1 MANLNVRAL
10 SCAVFAAAMGLGS
23 PALAIST
30 LAEALAVAYES
41 NPELEAARARLRAVN
56 EQVSQARGGMR
67 PTVQAGVNYT
77 LERQRVRGGLPGQR
91 GTDTNDPFAFSLE
104 ASQPLYDGGQ
114 TVNSVRART
123 ADVSAARARL
133 LGLEQQI
140 LFDVVTAYLDILRDL
155 EFVALA
161 RNNISVI
168 AEQLR
173 ATEDRFEVGEV
184 TRTDVSQARARLAE
198 ANANL
203 SDVEGGLERSIQSF
217 RALVGQEPGRL
228 QPLTSLPPLPQS
240 LQEAVALALENHPN
254 ILAARFDVGAASS
267 DVRAAIGGLLPTV
280 SLDGGVSVSDTGVF
294 QSSSVDRTS
303 ASIGVRA
310 RIPLYQAG
318 VQYSRV
324 RAAQAQASAARIGV
338 QGEART
344 RQQQA
349 ENAWTVLT
357 VSQAAIRSLRQRV
370 AASQLAFEGVREEA
384 QVGARTTLDVLD
396 AEQELLDARTRLAG
410 AQRDEFV
417 AAYGLLATIGQLT
430 IEDLGVDAMVFDV
443 AADFENSTRL
453 FGFERNEDTVW
464 EEFWRP

>member
-1 MANLNVRAL
+1 MANRNVRAL
-10 SCAVFAAAMGLGS
+10 SCAIAVAVAGFGS
-23 PALAIST
+23 PALAVST
-30 LAEALAVAYES
+30 LAEAIAAAYET
-41 NPELEAARARLRAVN
+41 NPEIEAARARLRAVN

-77 LERQRVRGGLPGQR
+77 LESQRTRGGPQAQR
-91 GTDTNDPFAFSLE
+91 GTNTNDPFGFSVD

-133 LGLEQQI
+133 LGLEQQV
-140 LFDVVTAYLDILRDL
+140 LLDVVTAYLDILRDQ

-161 RNNISVI
+161 RNNIRVI

-203 SDVEGGLERSIQSF
+203 SDVEGQLARSIQAF
-217 RALVGQEPGRL
+217 RAVVGEEPGQL
-228 QPLTSLPPLPQS
+228 QPQTALPPLPQS
-240 LQEAVALALENHPN
+240 LDEAIALAVENHPA
-254 ILAARFDVGAASS
+254 ILAARFDDGAASS

-280 SLDGGVSVSDTGVF
+280 SLDGGVSLSDTGVF
-294 QSSSVDRTS
+294 QNNSADRTS

-324 RAAQAQASAARIGV
+324 RAAQAQASAARIGIT
-338 QGEART
+338 GEART
-344 RQQQA
+344 RRQQA
-349 ENAWTVLT
+349 ENAWTGLS
-357 VSQAAIRSLRQRV
+357 VSRAAIVSLRQRV

-384 QVGARTTLDVLD
+384 LVGARTTLDVLD
-396 AEQELLDARTRLAG
+396 AEQELLDARTRLTG

-417 AAYGLLATIGQLT
+417 AAYALLAAVGQLT
-430 IEDLGVDAMVFDV
+430 IEDLGVDTMVFDV
-443 AADFENSTRL
+443 AADFEDSTRL
-453 FGFERNEDTVW
+453 FGFERTEDTVW

>member
-1 MANLNVRAL
+1 MANRNVRAL
-10 SCAVFAAAMGLGS
+10 SCAILVAVAGFGS
-23 PALAIST
+23 PALAVST
-30 LAEALAVAYES
+30 LAEAIAAAYET
-41 NPELEAARARLRAVN
+41 NPEIEAARARLRAVN

-77 LERQRVRGGLPGQR
+77 LESQRTRGGPQAQR
-91 GTDTNDPFAFSLE
+91 GTNTNDPFGFSVD

-133 LGLEQQI
+133 LGLEQQV
-140 LFDVVTAYLDILRDL
+140 LLDVVTAYLDILRDQ

-161 RNNISVI
+161 RNNIRVI

-203 SDVEGGLERSIQSF
+203 SDVEGQLARSIQAF
-217 RALVGQEPGRL
+217 RAVVGEEPGQL
-228 QPLTSLPPLPQS
+228 QPQTALPPLPQS
-240 LQEAVALALENHPN
+240 LDEAIALAVENHPA
-254 ILAARFDVGAASS
+254 ILAARFDDGAASS

-280 SLDGGVSVSDTGVF
+280 SLDGGVSLSDTGVF
-294 QSSSVDRTS
+294 QNNSADRTS

-324 RAAQAQASAARIGV
+324 RAAQAQASAARIGIT
-338 QGEART
+338 GEART
-344 RQQQA
+344 RRQQA
-349 ENAWTVLT
+349 ENAWTGLS
-357 VSQAAIRSLRQRV
+357 VSRAAIVSLRQRV

-384 QVGARTTLDVLD
+384 LVGARTTLDVLD
-396 AEQELLDARTRLAG
+396 AEQELLDARTRLTG

-417 AAYGLLATIGQLT
+417 AAYALLAAVGQLT
-430 IEDLGVDAMVFDV
+430 IEDLGVDTMVFDV
-443 AADFENSTRL
+443 AADFEDSTRL
-453 FGFERNEDTVW
+453 FGFERTEDTVW